1 MNATLTGPELTTA
14 DRCDR
19 CGAAA
24 RVRATLPSGAELLF
38 CQHHANKHE
47 ARLIEM
53 AANLETAGAPIEP

>member
-1 MNATLTGPELTTA
+1 MNATLTSPELTKA

-47 ARLIEM
+47 ARLIEL
-53 AANLETAGAPIEP
+53 AAVLEVSPIEP

>member
-1 MNATLTGPELTTA
+1 MNATVTSPGLTRA

-38 CQHHANKHE
+38 CQHHADQHQAK
-47 ARLIEM
+47 LIAL
-53 AANLETAGAPIEP
+53 AAVLEVTPPTE